1 MNIGYYMIVHWRR
14 FIFNSEKIQF
24 NTWLVV
30 SELCNM
36 CLTLSKILKNLMI
49 WSISYHI
56 NVIEFGLWSC
66 GLCHTILKSW
76 HLLTNIRK
84 ICTSRPGYSDDSSRF
99 VKCVVVFL
107 VSLTVNLYQ
116 LQAAYPDPLISC
128 DQFSKWSH
136 EYKVWIPPKVEGK
149 SRKFWN
155 WTTDILNIEIKFWII

>member
-1 MNIGYYMIVHWRR
+1 MYRYI
-14 FIFNSEKIQF
+14 
-24 NTWLVV
+24 LV

-36 CLTLSKILKNLMI
+36 CLTWSKILKNLMI

-84 ICTSRPGYSDDSSRF
+84 ICTSRSGYSDDSSRS
-99 VKCVVVFL
+99 VKCVVVF
-107 VSLTVNLYQ
+107 VNLYQ
-116 LQAAYPDPLISC
+116 LHTKLHTLISC
-128 DQFSKWSH
+128 DQCDQTSKWSH
-136 EYKVWIPPKVEGK
+136 EYKAWITPKVEEK

-155 WTTDILNIEIKFWII
+155 WTTDILNIAVNFWNIQMIVYGPNHLEF

>member
-1 MNIGYYMIVHWRR
+1 MIVHWSR

-66 GLCHTILKSW
+66 GLCDTILKSW

-84 ICTSRPGYSDDSSRF
+84 ICTSWPGYSDDSSRS
-99 VKCVVVFL
+99 VKFVVVFL
-107 VSLTVNLYQ
+107 DRPCLTVNLYQ
-116 LQAAYPDPLISC
+116 LHTLISC
-128 DQFSKWSH
+128 HSFKMVAWIQDA
-136 EYKVWIPPKVEGK
+136 WIPPKVEEK

-155 WTTDILNIEIKFWII
+155 